1 MIGSTFILTKIH
13 FQAQQS
19 VEYASFLKRISS
31 FVTSVKDVGILIFF
45 ITDPT
50 ILALINNENIF
61 VGTEWPNRIED
72 PQ

>member
-31 FVTSVKDVGILIFF
+31 FVTSVKDVGILIFL
-45 ITDPT
+45 TGPT

>member
-31 FVTSVKDVGILIFF
+31 FVTSVKDVGILTFL
-45 ITDPT
+45 TGPT